1 MTFSGHYLLHSRP
14 RGRAIFGQ
22 HEESR
27 PLARS
32 NFRNMR
38 RVMVSYSQPIRFV
51 RLDSEHAQSDG
62 KSVNRG
68 LPVVDLPRGRDSWC

>member
-1 MTFSGHYLLHSRP
+1 MTVSGYYLLHSRP
-14 RGRAIFGQ
+14 GGRAIFSQ

-27 PLARS
+27 PLGRS

-38 RVMVSYSQPIRFV
+38 SVIVSYSQPIRFV

-62 KSVNRG
+62 KSVNRE
-68 LPVVDLPRGRDSWC
+68 LPVVDLPRGRDSWY